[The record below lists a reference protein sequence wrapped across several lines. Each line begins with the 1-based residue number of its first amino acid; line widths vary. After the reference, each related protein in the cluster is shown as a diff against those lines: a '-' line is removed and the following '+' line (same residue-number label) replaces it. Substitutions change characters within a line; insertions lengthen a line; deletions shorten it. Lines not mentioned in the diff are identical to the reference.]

1 MEYTLGDIGNAPGKV
16 YDFLKRKYVSL
27 TKPDEDGDYSSRK
40 GSISRQQKLAE
51 ALSQMGAQEQAVS
64 TAGGITAPVSG
75 MGALARGLT
84 SFGGAYLSGK
94 AAADEAAANKAARS
108 EAIEARKTFNQEPD
122 LVMPGGS
129 ARLTPTPGGNDAI
142 PASPELPKYI
152 LQDDE
157 AMAAGPQR
165 SDTTLRPFNIMPKEQ
180 DVTFGDITA
189 KGAKR
194 SKEDKSRLL
203 DEYEMS
209 DNPYLQNLSQRLR
222 AESKGEMFEGSKY
235 GNFRLNADGEIETI
249 TPAATEAGDTS
260 KVAQLI
266 SERNKLAPNDPNRSI
281 YDAAINLETTRAAPI
296 SISTG
301 DRTDRV
307 LSDVY
312 AADLGDLRTKKNSA
326 QNILSIIG
334 DIRAIPP
341 GKTYSGAIADL
352 KTTAGSYLEAIGLGG
367 VDNDKIANS
376 QEYQAKIADLG
387 ISKIKGALGVNPT
400 DRDLEYVKMTLPL
413 LTKVPAARAR
423 LLDLLEKRANTDIGN
438 YKSATTHYRKYNNLD
453 EWSPPG
459 SRTSTNI
466 PTRGFN

>member
-1 MEYTLGDIGNAPGKV
+1 
-16 YDFLKRKYVSL
+16 
-27 TKPDEDGDYSSRK
+27 
-40 GSISRQQKLAE
+40 
-51 ALSQMGAQEQAVS
+51 
-64 TAGGITAPVSG
+64 
-75 MGALARGLT
+75 
-84 SFGGAYLSGK
+84 
-94 AAADEAAANKAARS
+94 
-108 EAIEARKTFNQEPD
+108 
-122 LVMPGGS
+122 
-129 ARLTPTPGGNDAI
+129 
-142 PASPELPKYI
+142 LPKYI